1 MQNIHGGDIYTNPIE
16 YDFSVNINPL
26 GVPEG
31 VRNALHEAVNDCS
44 NYPDIASGKLKNAV
58 SNILSIPKEYLL
70 FGNGASEL
78 FMAIVHAIKPEKTV
92 IPIPSFYGYEYAT
105 IANNGDIIYYETKIE
120 NNFHVAEDILTVL
133 KDDINLLFLANP
145 NNPTGNLISRDL
157 LLKILRHC
165 MDRDILVVLDECF
178 IELTDAPLENSLVD
192 ELKEFKQLL
201 ILRAFTKSFAIP
213 GIRLGYLVCP
223 DEKTARLIEEQ
234 LPEWNVS
241 VPAQQAGIAAMKEE
255 NFLQQSRKLIA
266 NERDWLTK
274 ELTQMGAKVFPSK
287 ANFIL
292 FQWTKDDLYQRF
304 LEQGILIRDCSDY
317 EGLSKGYYRIAVKK
331 HEENEELIRIM
342 HSVVKED

>member
-178 IELTDAPLENSLVD
+178 IEFAGK
-192 ELKEFKQLL
+192 ELSMINEIYSFSNL
-201 ILRAFTKSFAIP
+201 IIIRAFTKIYSIP
-213 GIRLGYLVCP
+213 GVRLGYLICSNSSILNTI
-223 DEKTARLIEEQ
+223 KIN
-234 LPEWNVS
+234 LPEWNIS
-241 VPAQQAGIAAMKEE
+241 VFAQKAGCVCTRLDGFIEKTIDYINIERQFLINGLENIGYKVISGNA
-255 NFLQQSRKLIA
+255 NFLLIY
-266 NERDWLTK
+266 
-274 ELTQMGAKVFPSK
+274 SK
-287 ANFIL
+287 
-292 FQWTKDDLYQRF
+292 QPLYESL
-304 LEQGILIRDCSDY
+304 LEKKILIRDCTNFK
-317 EGLSKGYYRIAVKK
+317 GLAKGYYRISIKSRK
-331 HEENEELIRIM
+331 ENEILLNAIGEINT
-342 HSVVKED
+342 K